1 MHLDANETMQAGM
14 RLSVA
19 KFEIVTAVA
28 EAATRVSEEFM
39 R

>member
-1 MHLDANETMQAGM
+1 MHLDVNETMQTGM
-14 RLSVA
+14 RLSAA
-19 KFEIVTAVA
+19 KFEIVVAVA